1 MKIEHA
7 SILYRDLD
15 KAKRFFEDYFGASA
29 GKLYRNEQTGF
40 SSYFLTFEDG
50 CRLEIMNRPDAEAS
64 KEKNVLGFSH
74 IAFSVGSKEAV
85 DMLTE
90 RLRNDG
96 FSVIGEPRVTGD
108 GYYESVIA
116 DTEGNTIEITV

>member
-7 SILYRDLD
+7 AILYRDLE
-15 KAKRFFEDYFGASA
+15 KAKRFFEDYFGGTA
-29 GKLYRNEQTGF
+29 GKLYRNEKTGF

-50 CRLEIMNRPDAEAS
+50 CRLEIMNKPDAEAS
-64 KEKNVLGFSH
+64 TIKNVLGFSH
-74 IAFSVGSKEAV
+74 IAFSVGSKESV
-85 DMLTE
+85 DVFTE

-96 FSVIGEPRVTGD
+96 YFVMSEPRVTGD

-116 DTEGNTIEITV
+116 DCEGNTIEITV